1 MTANDWTTGRMAGWP
16 FNGRSPTVPLFR
28 HGGQTRFGTSVIEL
42 TPFELGGAVDLTF
55 ANNGL
60 TMSAGKPLW
69 LGSVAR
75 LQLGYTSR
83 GDDLELIAIEAAR
96 ISKVGIVR
104 SA

>member
-60 TMSAGKPLW
+60 QCRLENPCG
-69 LGSVAR
+69 LGR
-75 LQLGYTSR
+75 WR
-83 GDDLELIAIEAAR
+83 G
-96 ISKVGIVR
+96 SN
-104 SA
+104 